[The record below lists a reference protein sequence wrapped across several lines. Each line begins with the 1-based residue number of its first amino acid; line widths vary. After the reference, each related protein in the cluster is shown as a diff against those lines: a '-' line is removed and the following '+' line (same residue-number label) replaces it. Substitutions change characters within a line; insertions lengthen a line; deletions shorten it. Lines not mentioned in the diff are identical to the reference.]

1 MKKALIVT
9 GGTGGHIFPAITI
22 GEYLESKGW
31 KIFYMMGGSKLQL
44 EKSSNIF
51 NIKVSSPLV
60 GNFFKRLKS
69 IWELKIAFIKSL
81 VLIKKLKV
89 DLALAGGSYAS
100 FPAICACI
108 VTKTPFYLLEQ
119 NVLPGLV
126 TKIFSRYAKAVFT
139 GFEATKNYLEGNI
152 IHTGN
157 PIREK
162 ALIRVNKNEA
172 RKKVGIPEDKKIVLI
187 IGGSLGAYSVVNA
200 VLPLIEELD
209 NFYFIIQTGKK
220 NFEYFSERIGTRG
233 KNHIL
238 VSFIEDMGLYYS
250 AADMVI
256 SRAGAGAVT
265 EIAYHSLPAILIP
278 YPHSRDRHQYYN
290 AKALEDCGM
299 AIIIEEKNGMT
310 ARIKIALENFEAEEK
325 KEYKECKIYSPNC
338 LQIIKEVLEKDG
350 PFQKG

>member
-9 GGTGGHIFPAITI
+9 GGTGGHIFPAIAI
-22 GEYLESKGW
+22 GTYLESKGW
-31 KIFYMMGGSKLQL
+31 KIFYLMGGSKLQL
-44 EKSSNIF
+44 DKNPDIF

-60 GNFFKRLKS
+60 GNFFKRFKS
-69 IWELKIAFIKSL
+69 ICELKIAFITSL
-81 VLIKKLKV
+81 MLIKKLKV
-89 DLALAGGSYAS
+89 DLVLAGGSYAS
-100 FPAICACI
+100 FPAICASI
-108 VTKTPFYLLEQ
+108 VAKTPFYLLEQ

-126 TKIFSRYAKAVFT
+126 TKIFSRHAKAVFT

-162 ALIRVNKNEA
+162 ALMRINKNEA
-172 RKKVGIPEDKKIVLI
+172 RKKLGIPENKKIVLV

-200 VLPLIEELD
+200 ILPLTEELD

-220 NFEYFSERIGTRG
+220 NFEYFSERIGEKG
-233 KNHIL
+233 KNHLL

-250 AADMVI
+250 AADIVI

-278 YPHSRDRHQYYN
+278 YPHSRDKHQYYN
-290 AKALEDCGM
+290 AKTLEDCGM
-299 AIIIEEKNGMT
+299 ATIIEEGEKMT
-310 ARIKIALENFEAEEK
+310 DRIKIALENLAAEEK
-325 KEYKECKIYSPNC
+325 KEYKECNIYRPNC
-338 LQIIKEVLEKDG
+338 LQIIREVLEKDA